1 MGKLMKLFDARI
13 VKDENAYRALR
24 LQYDQIIGFVAM
36 EKGDEIRMID
46 KERLI
51 KAWEIFKKSNP
62 YEICEGREF
71 RAIKEPEYCMGQ
83 MISDTIALLKEQEP
97 QPMIEIEDDDLY
109 AWSPEDVNY
118 YCPRPE
124 CEKRISYDYNFCPYC
139 GQAVKRRNG

>member
-1 MGKLMKLFDARI
+1 MGKLMRLSDARI
-13 VKDENAYRALR
+13 AKDENAYRALR
-24 LQYDQIIGFVAM
+24 LQYDQTIGFVAM

-46 KERLI
+46 RERLI
-51 KAWEIFKKSNP
+51 KAWEIFQKSNP

>member
-1 MGKLMKLFDARI
+1 
-13 VKDENAYRALR
+13 
-24 LQYDQIIGFVAM
+24 
-36 EKGDEIRMID
+36 MID

-83 MISDTIALLKEQEP
+83 MISDTITLLKEQEP